1 MDHLAKTFSAC
12 TVTASGLL
20 ASAVVALLALAG
32 PAAVAAPAAPAASA
46 ASAASAAP
54 EAGQAAPAFRL
65 QDQTGEWRSLA
76 DYRGKWVVLY
86 FYPKDGTPGCTT
98 QACEIRDDIFAFR
111 RANAAVLGVSVDAVN
126 SKKGF
131 AEENNLPLP
140 LLSDTTT
147 TTTKAYGALTSYP
160 QYKLFNIS
168 RRDTFIIDPQG
179 RIARRY
185 ENVNAEGHSK
195 MVLAELAKLQK

>member
-1 MDHLAKTFSAC
+1 MNRLAKTVSAR
-12 TVTASGLL
+12 TVTAFGLFTSV
-20 ASAVVALLALAG
+20 AVALLAFAS
-32 PAAVAAPAAPAASA
+32 PATMAAPAAVVAPVTPVAPA
-46 ASAASAAP
+46 
-54 EAGQAAPAFRL
+54 AGQAAPAFRL

-76 DYRGKWVVLY
+76 DFRGKWVVLY

-111 RANAAVLGVSVDAVN
+111 RANAAVLGVSVDAVD

-131 AEENNLPLP
+131 AEENNLPFP
-140 LLSDTTT
+140 VLSDSAAN
-147 TTTKAYGALTSYP
+147 TTKAYGALTSYP
-160 QYKLFNIS
+160 QYKLFNIA

>member
-1 MDHLAKTFSAC
+1 MDRLAKTVSAW
-12 TVTASGLL
+12 TVTASGLF
-20 ASAVVALLALAG
+20 ASAAVALLALPG
-32 PAAVAAPAAPAASA
+32 PAAVAAPAASA
-46 ASAASAAP
+46 TSAASAAP

-131 AEENNLPLP
+131 AEENNLPFP
-140 LLSDTTT
+140 VLSDSTT

>member
-12 TVTASGLL
+12 TATASGLF

-32 PAAVAAPAAPAASA
+32 PAAVAAPAASA

-131 AEENNLPLP
+131 AEENNLPFP
-140 LLSDTTT
+140 VLSDSTT

>member
-1 MDHLAKTFSAC
+1 MDRLTKTVSAW
-12 TVTASGLL
+12 TVTASGLF
-20 ASAVVALLALAG
+20 ASAAVALLALVS
-32 PAAVAAPAAPAASA
+32 PATMAAPAASA

-54 EAGQAAPAFRL
+54 EAGQAAPSFRL

-111 RANAAVLGVSVDAVN
+111 RANAAVLGVSVDAVD

-131 AEENNLPLP
+131 AEENNLPFP
-140 LLSDTTT
+140 VLSDSTAA
-147 TTTKAYGALTSYP
+147 TTKAYGALTSYP
-160 QYKLFNIS
+160 QFKLYNIS

>member
-1 MDHLAKTFSAC
+1 MDRLAKTASAW
-12 TVTASGLL
+12 TVTASALF
-20 ASAVVALLALAG
+20 ASAAVALLALPG
-32 PAAVAAPAAPAASA
+32 PAAVAAP
-46 ASAASAAP
+46 AASAAP

-111 RANAAVLGVSVDAVN
+111 RANAAVLGVSVDAVD

-131 AEENNLPLP
+131 AEENNLPFP
-140 LLSDTTT
+140 VLSDSTAA
-147 TTTKAYGALTSYP
+147 TTKAYGALTSYP
-160 QYKLFNIS
+160 QYKLYNIS

>member
-1 MDHLAKTFSAC
+1 MDRHAPALSARSLTLPGMLAAALT
-12 TVTASGLL
+12 LL
-20 ASAVVALLALAG
+20 VALSG
-32 PAAVAAPAAPAASA
+32 PPAPAAAPAAPAA
-46 ASAASAAP
+46 
-54 EAGQAAPAFRL
+54 GQPAPAFRL

-111 RANAAVLGVSVDAVN
+111 RANAVVLGVSTDAVD

-131 AEENNLPLP
+131 AEENNLPFP
-140 LLSDTTT
+140 VLSDGTKA
-147 TTTKAYGALTSYP
+147 TTKAYGALTSYP
-160 QYKLFNIS
+160 QFKLFDIA

-179 RIARRY
+179 RVAARY
-185 ENVNAEGHSK
+185 ENVKAEGHSK
-195 MVLAELAKLQK
+195 MVLDELARLQK

>member
-1 MDHLAKTFSAC
+1 
-12 TVTASGLL
+12 
-20 ASAVVALLALAG
+20 VVALLALAA
-32 PAAVAAPAAPAASA
+32 PQAPAAPAA
-46 ASAASAAP
+46 
-54 EAGQAAPAFRL
+54 GQPAPAFRL

-111 RANAAVLGVSVDAVN
+111 RANAVVVGVSVDAVD

-131 AEENNLPLP
+131 AEEHNLPFP
-140 LLSDTTT
+140 VLSDSTKE
-147 TTTKAYGALTSYP
+147 TTKAYGALTSYP
-160 QYKLFNIS
+160 QFKLFDIA

-179 RIARRY
+179 RVARRY
-185 ENVNAEGHSK
+185 ENVKAEGHSK
-195 MVLAELAKLQK
+195 MVLDELARLQK

>member
-32 PAAVAAPAAPAASA
+32 PAAVAAPAASA
-46 ASAASAAP
+46 AAAAASAAP

-131 AEENNLPLP
+131 AEENNLPFP
-140 LLSDTTT
+140 VLSDTT

>member
-1 MDHLAKTFSAC
+1 MDRFAKTISAR
-12 TVTASGLL
+12 TVTASGLFAL
-20 ASAVVALLALAG
+20 AIVALLALAG
-32 PAAVAAPAAPAASA
+32 PAAFAAPAAPS
-46 ASAASAAP
+46 AP

-111 RANAAVLGVSVDAVN
+111 RANAVVLGVSVDAVD

-131 AEENNLPLP
+131 AEENNLPFPVLAD
-140 LLSDTTT
+140 STTE
-147 TTTKAYGALTSYP
+147 TTKAYGALTSYP
-160 QYKLFNIS
+160 QYKLYNIS

>member
-1 MDHLAKTFSAC
+1 MDRLAKTASAW
-12 TVTASGLL
+12 TVTASALF
-20 ASAVVALLALAG
+20 ASAAVALLALAG
-32 PAAVAAPAAPAASA
+32 PAAVAAPA

-111 RANAAVLGVSVDAVN
+111 RANAAVLGVSVDAVD

-131 AEENNLPLP
+131 AEENNLPFP
-140 LLSDTTT
+140 VLSDSTAA
-147 TTTKAYGALTSYP
+147 TTKAYGALTSYP
-160 QYKLFNIS
+160 QYKLYNIS

>member
-1 MDHLAKTFSAC
+1 MDRFAKTISAR
-12 TVTASGLL
+12 TVTASGLFAL
-20 ASAVVALLALAG
+20 AIVALLALAG
-32 PAAVAAPAAPAASA
+32 PAAFAAPAAPS
-46 ASAASAAP
+46 AP

-111 RANAAVLGVSVDAVN
+111 RANAAVLGVSVDAVD

-131 AEENNLPLP
+131 AEENNLPFP
-140 LLSDTTT
+140 VLSDSTAA
-147 TTTKAYGALTSYP
+147 TTKAYGALTSYP
-160 QYKLFNIS
+160 QYKLYNIS

>member
-32 PAAVAAPAAPAASA
+32 PAAVAAAASA

-131 AEENNLPLP
+131 AEENNLPFP
-140 LLSDTTT
+140 VLSDTTT